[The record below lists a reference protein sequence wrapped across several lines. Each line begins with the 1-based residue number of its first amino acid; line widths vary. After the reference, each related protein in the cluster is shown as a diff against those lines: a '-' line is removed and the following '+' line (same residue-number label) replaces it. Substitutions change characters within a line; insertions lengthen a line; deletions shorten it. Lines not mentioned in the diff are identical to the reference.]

1 MITAPEKTELLDKL
15 AIELSVSPIDIKF
28 QNVGGGCINET
39 YKIIVANKYTYFCK
53 INKIDEFPDLFK
65 KENNGLELITKQNTI
80 LAPQVINYFTCSNH
94 QVLLLEWIEAG
105 TRTSEFW
112 KTFGEQL
119 AQLHSVHNNMFG
131 LNEDNYMGSIKQL
144 NEWKNI
150 WVDFF
155 RENRLEPLVEKCVN
169 QHLLTYKHQ
178 QQFEKV
184 YLKLPEI
191 FPEEKPS
198 LVHGDLWSG
207 NFMCNEHA
215 QPVLI
220 DPAVYYGHRSV
231 DLAMTTLFGGFGKGF
246 YDSYNYN
253 YPFTKNN
260 KEQWEICNLYPLLI
274 HLLLFG
280 RSYLS
285 QIQHTLDGFT

>member
-1 MITAPEKTELLDKL
+1 MTASERTELLDNL
-15 AIELSVSPIDIKF
+15 STELNVSPADIKL
-28 QNVGGGCINET
+28 QSVGGGCINET
-39 YKIIVANKYTYFCK
+39 FKIIVSNKHTYFCK
-53 INKIDEFPDLFK
+53 INNNDEFPDLFK
-65 KENNGLELITKQNTI
+65 KERNGLELVANHNSI
-80 LAPQVINYFTCSNH
+80 LAPQVINYFTFANH
-94 QVLLLEWIEAG
+94 QVLVLEWIEAG

-119 AQLHSVHNNMFG
+119 AQLHSVDSKEFG
-131 LNEDNYMGSIKQL
+131 LNEDNYMGSVKQL

-150 WVDFF
+150 WSDFF

-169 QHLLTYKHQ
+169 QQLLTDKHQ

-184 YLKLPEI
+184 YLKLPEV

-207 NFMCNEHA
+207 NFMCNVHA

-231 DLAMTTLFGGFGKGF
+231 DLAMTTLFGGFDKGF
-246 YDSYNYN
+246 YEAYNYN
-253 YPFTKNN
+253 FPLPKNY

-280 RSYLS
+280 RSYLP